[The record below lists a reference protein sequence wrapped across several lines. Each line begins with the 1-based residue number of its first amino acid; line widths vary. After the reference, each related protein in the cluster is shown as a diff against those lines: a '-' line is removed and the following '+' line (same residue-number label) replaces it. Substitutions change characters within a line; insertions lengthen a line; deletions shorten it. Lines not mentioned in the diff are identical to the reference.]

1 MGNIGH
7 EAHWP
12 RGFVIIYC
20 QRETL
25 FLFRS
30 YAPLQRERAE
40 DEHEEL
46 IRDVSQ
52 RTGQPAEKKG
62 EKSEP
67 VTIFM
72 NRRTADKDSCTSQHC
87 DFSLGVVKTS
97 EM

>member
-7 EAHWP
+7 EPHWP

-20 QRETL
+20 QCETL

-30 YAPLQRERAE
+30 YTPLQRERVE

-52 RTGQPAEKKG
+52 RTGQPAEKK
-62 EKSEP
+62 EE
-67 VTIFM
+67 
-72 NRRTADKDSCTSQHC
+72 RTCH
-87 DFSLGVVKTS
+87 DFH
-97 EM
+97 E